1 MTTESL
7 AHQIL
12 IAMPQ
17 MADPGFAQTVTLMI
31 EHTDDGAMGLVINR
45 PTDLSLADILTDLS
59 ITPSPDCGLQ
69 DYQVLKGG
77 PVHPEAGFVLH
88 PPTTER
94 WQSTVYLT
102 DQFALTTSKDILQ
115 ALAAGQGPR
124 QSLVILGYAGWAPG
138 QLEKELADNAWLS
151 APATTELVFSVP
163 LSQRWQAAAR
173 QLGVDIQTI
182 STQAGHA

>member
-1 MTTESL
+1 MTSESL

-12 IAMPQ
+12 IAMPH

-31 EHTDDGAMGLVINR
+31 EHTHEGAMGLVINR
-45 PTDLSLADILTDLS
+45 PTDLFLADILTDLS
-59 ITPSPDCGLQ
+59 ITPSPDCNLQ
-69 DYQVLKGG
+69 DYPVLKGG

-88 PPTTER
+88 PPTTAQ
-94 WQSTVYLT
+94 WQSTVHLS

-115 ALAAGQGPR
+115 ALATGQGPE

-138 QLEKELADNAWLS
+138 QLEKELSENAWLS
-151 APATTELVFSVP
+151 APATGELVFSMP

-173 QLGVDIQTI
+173 QLGIDIQTI